1 MLATKI
7 GDIDSVKI
15 LLNGCADPNTQ
26 TKVHKYYNFVHSYTT
41 LRERG
46 SWVHIVAQNTG
57 WSALLYAASQGNIE
71 IVSLLIEHG
80 AIVKLKDKVS

>member
-1 MLATKI
+1 MLTQ
-7 GDIDSVKI
+7 I
-15 LLNGCADPNTQ
+15 LKQRYINII
-26 TKVHKYYNFVHSYTT
+26 HSYTT

-46 SWVHIVAQNTG
+46 SWAHIVAQNTG

-71 IVSLLIEHG
+71 IVRLLIEHG